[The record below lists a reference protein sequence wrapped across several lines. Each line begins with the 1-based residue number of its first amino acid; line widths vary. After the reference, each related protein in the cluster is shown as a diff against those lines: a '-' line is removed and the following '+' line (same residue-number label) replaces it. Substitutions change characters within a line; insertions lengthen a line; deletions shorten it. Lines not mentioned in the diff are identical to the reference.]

1 MFDSA
6 VGENFGFIRKVN
18 TMKRLLFLPLIFIVS
33 TVAYAGTPLYSTK
46 VDRALSD
53 ALDATGKWKRI
64 FVSPGQEAQVRSD
77 LGVTSS
83 ATAVRRIESLGSDVT
98 LTGTTTQTTMWSFT
112 VPGGSLGTTGSIEIS
127 TLWNSTALGQKTITM
142 KYGGNMIR
150 SVGMGTTTTSLLIP
164 SWIFAN
170 GSTTA
175 QKMPTISQ
183 INPYAAS
190 GGVLTTTTTDSTV
203 DQTLLVLMTLGTS
216 TESVTLNAGSFA
228 TLYP

>member
-1 MFDSA
+1 MKICIFTLSLFFFLR
-6 VGENFGFIRKVN
+6 GICFGIEISVDTTAR
-18 TMKRLLFLPLIFIVS
+18 LPLS
-33 TVAYAGTPLYSTK
+33 GGTV
-46 VDRALSD
+46 
-53 ALDATGKWKRI
+53 TGNL
-64 FVSPGQEAQVRSD
+64 A
-77 LGVTSS
+77 VTGNF
-83 ATAVRRIESLGSDVT
+83 TAANTVRRIESLSSDVT

-112 VPGGSLGTTGSIEIS
+112 IPAGALGTTGSIEIT

-142 KYGGNMIR
+142 KYGGNTIR

-190 GGVLTTTTTDSTV
+190 GGVLTTITTDSTV

-228 TLYP
+228 VLYP